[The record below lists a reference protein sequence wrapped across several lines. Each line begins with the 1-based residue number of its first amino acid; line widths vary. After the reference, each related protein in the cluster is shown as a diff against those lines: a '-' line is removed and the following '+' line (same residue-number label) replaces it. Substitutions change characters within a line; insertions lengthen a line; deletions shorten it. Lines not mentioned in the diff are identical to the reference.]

1 MSEVIVIP
9 ITPHKIT
16 KEICYILKDSGVK
29 SAGLKFPRG
38 NIEYGETSE
47 DAAKRVLLQDIGL
60 SSTTSKFMYLMYSN
74 EAVSLSVYMIL
85 TMIKADLPN
94 CMVILTGDQ
103 LLKKIREND
112 IPDMASMAALTAV
125 LLQSKEAAKYMVG
138 DTSQENGTR
147 NAEIQQR

>member
-16 KEICYILKDSGVK
+16 KEICYILKDSGVR

-47 DAAKRVLLQDIGL
+47 AAAARVLLQDTGM
-60 SSTTSKFMYLMYSN
+60 SSANSKFMYLMYSN
-74 EAVSLSVYMIL
+74 ESVSLSVYMIL
-85 TMIKADLPN
+85 TLSEADSPN
-94 CMVILTGDQ
+94 SIMILTGDQ

-125 LLQSKEAAKYMVG
+125 LLQSKEAVKYMVG